1 MIQIIQRWKSID
13 ESWRYASVTFLVA
26 RLFYMFWSLVI
37 FSIQPV
43 AIQNFEL
50 SGEPILSIFGLKDS
64 QVHVYSRQV
73 DGKILTFQPANT
85 EQIIDQQTNSVW
97 NIFDGKAIQGV
108 YKNATLSQAKTST
121 EDIFPY
127 FGLTPYPGIW
137 LGMWQRFDANW
148 YISIADNG
156 YGHIPGDVH
165 FPPLFPVMMRALKP
179 FFGNT
184 FFAGLL
190 ISHVATLFALKLLY
204 DLFKQWGEITTARRA
219 LLFFVIYPVSFFLFS
234 SYTESIFLVAALL
247 SVRAMSARSWQWAG
261 FWIFCAILIRLQGIA
276 LIVPMLFLM
285 WRDRPFLRKLNHWTG
300 WIIASIAGFL
310 YLYLRSQQATEN
322 TLPFVETTLHA
333 RLGPPWQS
341 YTYSIET
348 LVTGKATFI
357 DILNLFA
364 ATLFF
369 ILIIWGWRKI
379 PLEYN
384 IYTLASLLII
394 MTRIVETQP
403 LMSMSRY
410 TLTLF
415 PAFYVLSLVGNNP
428 WMQRT
433 ILYSSILLNL
443 YLTGQFFL
451 WGWVA

>member
-1 MIQIIQRWKSID
+1 
-13 ESWRYASVTFLVA
+13 
-26 RLFYMFWSLVI
+26 
-37 FSIQPV
+37 
-43 AIQNFEL
+43 
-50 SGEPILSIFGLKDS
+50 LKDS

-369 ILIIWGWRKI
+369 ILIIWGWKKI

-384 IYTLASLLII
+384 IYTLVSLLII

-415 PAFYVLSLVGNNP
+415 PAFYVLSLVGNTP

-433 ILYSSILLNL
+433 ILYGSILLNL